1 MKEVRN
7 ELVNMGVIQVKMKSK
22 GPALKGRDAHF
33 AGDSASGGRIIRQP
47 AKKWP
52 PFGCLNKLTIS
63 STVTFR
69 VGMGVDLVS
78 IHQNP
83 I

>member
-1 MKEVRN
+1 MKDVRN

-22 GPALKGRDAHF
+22 GRDAHF
-33 AGDSASGGRIIRQP
+33 VAGDSASGGRIIRHR

-63 STVTFR
+63 STVTF
-69 VGMGVDLVS
+69 GPWMGVDLVS